1 MNEYQIKLEINKI
14 MNGGAGSGNH
24 NPGQGRGVGKP
35 GNGTSKFSK
44 GQEVEFEY
52 GGGKGTGKVLRKL
65 SDKEKK
71 DRAFLANPDA
81 GDYYEVETD
90 DGYKTIVWD
99 AKIKEKSK
107 ESKRKEYLASEPSE
121 EIREKARKAIIEVD
135 PEYDY
140 DQYDELVEHA
150 FDLVDRAD
158 SVKELKEILESE
170 YGGFFTTSDI
180 DEILEI
186 D

>member
-107 ESKRKEYLASEPSE
+107 ETKRKEYLASEPSE
-121 EIREKARKAIIEVD
+121 EIREKAREAIIEADV
-135 PEYDY
+135 EYDDPSEHAY
-140 DQYDELVEHA
+140 ELVE
-150 FDLVDRAD
+150 RAD
-158 SVKELKEILESE
+158 SIKELKEILESE